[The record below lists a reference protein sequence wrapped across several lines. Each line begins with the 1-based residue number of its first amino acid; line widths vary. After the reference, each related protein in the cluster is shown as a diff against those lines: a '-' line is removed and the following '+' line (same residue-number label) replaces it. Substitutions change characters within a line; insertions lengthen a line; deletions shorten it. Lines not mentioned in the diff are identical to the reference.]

1 MTPTGK
7 TKHNLDHGR
16 ERRTGADRS
25 RNAPA
30 AKLPTVQAPAGK
42 LYLKLVLSFPLRPL
56 RSDADLDR
64 AVAMVDAL
72 TDRMELAPE
81 EADYLEVLGRL
92 IEDYEAEHDPLPAMS
107 PVEALRYLLEENGL
121 TQAELC
127 AQTSLPVA
135 TISEVLNGKR
145 GISPRVRQALAK
157 RFKVSPALFV

>member
-1 MTPTGK
+1 MKPTGK
-7 TKHNLDHGR
+7 TKRNLDHGR
-16 ERRTGADRS
+16 ATRTGAGRS
-25 RNAPA
+25 RKTST
-30 AKLPTVQAPAGK
+30 AKLTAAQVPDSK

-72 TDRMELAPE
+72 TDRKELAPE

-92 IEDYEAEHDPLPAMS
+92 IEDYEAEHDPLPTMS

-127 AQTSLPVA
+127 SQTSLPVA

-145 GISPRVRQALAK
+145 GISPRVRQALAE